1 MSQSIQYDPSEPKH
15 VPIVVSILLTILI
28 ILIMT
33 FGIIYLFKGILT
45 QQITKNENNYGK
57 GYELTQLIEYENTFL
72 NSQNSD
78 KITIDDAITI
88 TINQYR

>member
-1 MSQSIQYDPSEPKH
+1 
-15 VPIVVSILLTILI
+15 
-28 ILIMT
+28 MT